1 MSSRKKTR
9 SGVSPDSTPAESDS
23 PAPRILSARE
33 IEVLK
38 LIVQG
43 FSAREVAEELSLS
56 TRTVERHLDNVR
68 SKLRARNRPHL
79 VRQAIELGEI
89 HIRMK

>member
-1 MSSRKKTR
+1 MSSPEKT
-9 SGVSPDSTPAESDS
+9 SGKISAESASAAQDR

-33 IEVLK
+33 IEVLE
-38 LIVQG
+38 LVACG
-43 FSAREVAEELSLS
+43 LSAKEIAEELSLS

-68 SKLRARNRPHL
+68 GKLRARNRPHL

-89 HIRMK
+89 DIRTK